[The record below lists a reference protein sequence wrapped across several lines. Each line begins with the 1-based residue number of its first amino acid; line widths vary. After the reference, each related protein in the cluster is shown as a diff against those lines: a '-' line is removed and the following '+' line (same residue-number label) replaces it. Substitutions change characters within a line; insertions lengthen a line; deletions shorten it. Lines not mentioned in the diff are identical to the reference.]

1 MEDPEKAEFFRN
13 LYDIQFKGDCSNV
26 TTKRT
31 WNSGWGADFRNVVD
45 GLQHAVETKIPTQM
59 YTLGYWHYAAT
70 KERMVCPAAD
80 YSCYFLNISRCEP
93 NPEGYVH
100 RGLLM
105 PKVRLFTNPGSWY
118 LEYATRQQT
127 WLRRMVYRFATNKNR
142 INITTPCTVIHV
154 RRADVVL
161 HRKRSRRYHEIDEY
175 IQALDKSTKNLFLL
189 TDDHNAIGEAKTKF
203 PDYNWM
209 YIDRPRHRGAE
220 GGFENQLPSN
230 NPKFEVVV
238 LLVIFRL
245 VRKCSSL
252 IHTKSGFSD
261 LLRRE
266 MWQKTVKRVNID
278 LGKGKIHDIEH
289 AKTVN
294 VSQSYGPVV

>member
-1 MEDPEKAEFFRN
+1 
-13 LYDIQFKGDCSNV
+13 
-26 TTKRT
+26 
-31 WNSGWGADFRNVVD
+31 
-45 GLQHAVETKIPTQM
+45 
-59 YTLGYWHYAAT
+59 
-70 KERMVCPAAD
+70 MVCPAAD

-245 VRKCSSL
+245 VRKYSSL
-252 IHTKSGFSD
+252 IHTKSGFSG

-266 MWQKTVKRVNID
+266 MGQKTGKRVNID
-278 LGKGKIHDIEH
+278 LGKGKIHDMEH
-289 AKTVN
+289 AKTAN